1 MTGWIKGGKNCKW
14 GKYILPSIILLFLAS
29 CGTQEN
35 TLKGKLPDNLR
46 AVSTYGEKSFD
57 SQNLKVDFTGWEAD
71 APQTIFIVDQNDRN
85 YLMAYVLP
93 EKLVKEVWG
102 ENDKTLGHFTSGR
115 TINVD
120 ERTTALALVIMSPPY
135 FWAFT
140 PRAIVYSAHFIVT
153 HEKFEELSQK
163 IASIPPGELTSGKYP
178 EIFALASEIARD
190 VREKIMPA
198 EKTYERIFAKDET
211 DYVEIPCNINDQGIA
226 KLEDAPGLQ
235 VKFKAKNMVWYGG
248 GIFNSYDPGKINQI
262 QSYFVLKAQD
272 AKIDLSIDNILT
284 LKIINPV
291 VETTVTL
298 PSYGQ
303 HAIRVEKGIEFSLSI
318 FTDPIKRVGLAANF
332 GRLVKYAVEIAV
344 PNIAACIPDGD
355 TWGYAVALAQ
365 EILDSGTINSIRG
378 LLSSSWD
385 EIVRVL
391 VSHFIDTNSFIY
403 RILNRVG
410 FASCAYS
417 PNFIINQI
425 AAIFRNFPIVK
436 LYDAFTKYIPF
447 GIELFTKPKTG
458 VYYAAEGVPLPYDIP
473 IVRELYPLPASSP
486 GTLTLKSVGPE
497 CTNCRVR
504 LVCPDRTVI
513 DQNVYISCSSQINLY
528 IPPDISGTCSFILTR
543 VETYTQGGF
552 LGFGG
557 TTYSN
562 EIVLTQW
569 QIQVNSCPSCS
580 TAGFPGSV
588 TEYYNK
594 QKEQQ
599 GGGCRASSPINTYS
613 AIAIA
618 IIFALRELR
627 RRKKGEKLIK
637 ELNKN

>member
-1 MTGWIKGGKNCKW
+1 MTGWITWEKNYKW
-14 GKYILPSIILLFLAS
+14 VGIFFSIIFLFLAS

-46 AVSTYGEKSFD
+46 AVSTYGEKTFD

-102 ENDKTLGHFTSGR
+102 ESDKTLEHFTSGR

-140 PRAIVYSAHFIVT
+140 PRAIVYAAKFIVT

-163 IASIPPGELTSGKYP
+163 IASVPPGELTSGNYP
-178 EIFALASEIARD
+178 EIFALASQIARD

-198 EKTYERIFAKDET
+198 EKTASRIFAKDTT
-211 DYVEIPCNINDQGIA
+211 DYVEIPCDINDQGIA

-248 GIFNSYDPGKINQI
+248 GIFNGYDPGKINQI
-262 QSYFVLKAQD
+262 AGYFVLKAQD
-272 AKIDLSIDNILT
+272 AKIDLSLDNIIKLN
-284 LKIINPV
+284 IINPV
-291 VETTVTL
+291 VETTITL
-298 PSYGQ
+298 PSNGE
-303 HAIRVEKGIEFSLSI
+303 HAIRVEKGIEFSFSI
-318 FTDPIKRVGLAANF
+318 FTDPVKRIGLAANF

-344 PNIAACIPDGD
+344 PNIATCIPDGD
-355 TWGYAVALAQ
+355 TWGYAVALVQ
-365 EILDSGTINSIRG
+365 EILDSGTINNIKN
-378 LLSSSWD
+378 LFSSSWD
-385 EIVRVL
+385 EIVRAL

-403 RILNRVG
+403 RLLNRVG

-417 PNFIINQI
+417 PNFIVNQI

-436 LYDAFTKYIPF
+436 LYDAFTRYIPF

-458 VYYAAEGVPLPYDIP
+458 VFYGVQGIPLPQGIP
-473 IVRELYPLPASSP
+473 LIRELYPLPASSP

-497 CTNCRVR
+497 CINCRIR
-504 LVCPDRTVI
+504 VI
-513 DQNVYISCSSQINLY
+513 CDPFGAAVDQTIYLSCSSQLNLY
-528 IPPDISGTCSFILTR
+528 IPPDFYGNNCQVILSKY
-543 VETYTQGGF
+543 ETQTQGGF
-552 LGFGG
+552 FGFGG
-557 TTYSN
+557 STYSY
-562 EIVLTQW
+562 ERILTQW
-569 QIQVNSCPSCS
+569 QIQINRCPSCS
-580 TAGFPGSV
+580 TANFPGSV

-594 QKEQQ
+594 QKEGQ
-599 GGGCRASSPINTYS
+599 GGGCSSSAPLNLYS
-613 AIAIA
+613 ILAIAV
-618 IIFALRELR
+618 IFALREM
-627 RRKKGEKLIK
+627 RRKKYV
-637 ELNKN
+637 